1 MFRLLSWAAVILAV
15 NGANPARPF
24 KETFMAFKIIIPAFP
39 EGGEIP
45 KEFTCEGAD
54 ISPALE
60 WTGQPRDTKSF
71 AIIMDDPDAPSG
83 TWNHWL
89 LWDLPPAVHS
99 LPLGYK
105 PSQIGISGTNDFGK
119 LGYGGPCPPKGHGPH
134 RYFFRLF
141 ALDMAALPLKPG
153 AKRKELT
160 EAMRN
165 HILSETQYMGRYE
178 RR

>member
-1 MFRLLSWAAVILAV
+1 MFRLLGWAAVILAV
-15 NGANPARPF
+15 GGAIPSRPF
-24 KETFMAFKIIIPAFP
+24 KETPMAFKIIITAFP

-45 KEFTCEGAD
+45 KEFTCEGAG

-71 AIIMDDPDAPSG
+71 ALIMDDPDAPSG
-83 TWNHWL
+83 TFNHWL

-99 LPLGYK
+99 LPLSYK
-105 PSQIGISGTNDFGK
+105 PSQIGVSGTNDFGK

-141 ALDMAALPLKPG
+141 ALDLATLPVKPG
-153 AKRKELT
+153 AKRKELA
-160 EAMRN
+160 EAMRH